1 MDKVTAVVLNY
12 NSSQDTKKCLS
23 FLSKQSYQ
31 ELSIVVVDNAS
42 TNKGEKDALK
52 TLQSQYCFILLL
64 SDNNNGFSAGN
75 NIGIRYAIEHN
86 SEWVLIINPDVEIRD
101 TEYIK
106 NVLLVKNNWQK
117 VGIIGTKS
125 ILPDG
130 YNQNPLRELSAVEE
144 INYFSTYRKE
154 KKYGREYYKSAD
166 KTGYCDKLVGCCF
179 FASTEFLQR
188 NGLMD
193 ENVFMYS
200 EEPII
205 AKSAINLG
213 YKLLYISE
221 LEVFHQH
228 YEKSKPGSTNDR
240 MLRALR
246 SRKYYIKKYSGYNPI
261 EKLFAL
267 LVKNIQIMIWR
278 IR

>member
-52 TLQSQYCFILLL
+52 TLQSQYSFILLL

-106 NVLLVKNNWQK
+106 NVLLVRKNWQK

-154 KKYGREYYKSAD
+154 KKYGREYY
-166 KTGYCDKLVGCCF
+166 F
-179 FASTEFLQR
+179 
-188 NGLMD
+188 
-193 ENVFMYS
+193 
-200 EEPII
+200 
-205 AKSAINLG
+205 
-213 YKLLYISE
+213 
-221 LEVFHQH
+221 
-228 YEKSKPGSTNDR
+228 
-240 MLRALR
+240 
-246 SRKYYIKKYSGYNPI
+246 
-261 EKLFAL
+261 
-267 LVKNIQIMIWR
+267 
-278 IR
+278 